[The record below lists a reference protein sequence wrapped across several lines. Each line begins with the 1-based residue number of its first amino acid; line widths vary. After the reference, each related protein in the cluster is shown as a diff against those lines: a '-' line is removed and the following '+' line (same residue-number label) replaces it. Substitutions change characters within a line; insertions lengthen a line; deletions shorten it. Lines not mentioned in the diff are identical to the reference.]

1 MTYCVAA
8 LLQEGLVMASDNRT
22 HAGVDH
28 VASFCKMRVYQREG
42 DRVVMLLSAG
52 NLATTQ
58 AMVHLLDSQS
68 WTETAQPT
76 IWNATSMFEVAQR
89 IGDALRS
96 VQHRDGPYLAQHS
109 IDFGASILVGGQIGS
124 ESCRLFNI
132 YPQGNFIEAGQETL
146 YFQIGEVKYGK
157 PILDRV
163 LTWGTPLSEAAK
175 CTLISFDSTVRS
187 NISVGLPID
196 LAVYRCG
203 SLSLAQPRR
212 ITEDDP
218 YYSKI
223 RAEWG
228 QGLRRV
234 FSEMPNPEWV

>member
-8 LLQEGLVMASDNRT
+8 LLQEGMVFASDTRT
-22 HAGVDH
+22 NAGVDH
-28 VASFCKMRVYQREG
+28 VSSFCKMRVYQRHG
-42 DRVVMLLSAG
+42 DRVVVVLSAG

-58 AMVHLLDSQS
+58 AMVHLLDNQS
-68 WTETAQPT
+68 WSDTQTPT
-76 IWNATSMFEVAQR
+76 IWNALSMFDVAQR

-96 VQHRDGPYLAQHS
+96 IQHRDGNYLNQHS
-109 IDFGASILVGGQIGS
+109 IDYGASFLVGGQIGG
-124 ESCRLFNI
+124 ENCRLFNI
-132 YPQGNFIEAGQETL
+132 YPQGNFIEATPDTL

-163 LTWGTPLSEAAK
+163 LTWQTSLVDAAK

-196 LAVYRCG
+196 MAVYRRNA
-203 SLSLAQPRR
+203 LELPEPRR
-212 ITEDDP
+212 IGEQDP
-218 YYSKI
+218 YY
-223 RAEWG
+223 AMLHQGWG

-234 FSEMPNPEWV
+234 FGEMPDPDWF